1 MRLESIY
8 SLLVEEPKMKTVTP
22 YMMSLHKELQ
32 EKRGIADQTASQ
44 YIRSLYS
51 LNNNRPFPN
60 LAWLKSKESVGQR
73 LSEFAESTQKTLLSV
88 IVSALSTVKDKPTYK
103 RIYTHYY
110 NGMMSKSKEQNGK
123 DTSEK
128 SDKQEKNWLEWDV
141 VKAHED
147 RLKEEAKA
155 LPAKDL
161 TPGQWDTLLSYMV
174 LSLFTQFD
182 PRRNQDYQ
190 LMYVVKNAKQATDT
204 EKNYI
209 TLAEPKQ
216 FIFHKYKTAKTHGTQ
231 TFPVPKELDAPLAL
245 YLSRHPVLHGKTVTA
260 KTPAFPL
267 LSHEDGAP
275 LTAVN
280 AITRLLNRIFG
291 KRVGSTMLRHIYLS
305 AKYDVAEMNE
315 TAEKMGHTGAVQRT
329 YMKKETP
336 DDDEPSQSV
345 DVPTV

>member
-1 MRLESIY
+1 
-8 SLLVEEPKMKTVTP
+8 MKSVTP
-22 YMMSLHKELQ
+22 YMEALHKELR
-32 EKRGIADQTASQ
+32 ETRGIADQTASQ

-60 LAWLKSKESVGQR
+60 LAWLKNKESVAQR

-88 IVSALSTVKDKPTYK
+88 IVSALSTVKDKTTYK

-110 NGMMSKSKEQNGK
+110 NAMMSKAKEHAAQ

-128 SDKQEKNWLEWDV
+128 TDKQEKNWLDWEV
-141 VKAHED
+141 VKAHEE
-147 RLKEEAKA
+147 RLKEESSA
-155 LPAKDL
+155 LPLKDL
-161 TPGQWDTLLSYMV
+161 TPGQWDILLSYML
-174 LSLFTQFD
+174 LSLFTHFD

-204 EKNYI
+204 ETNYL
-209 TLAEPKQ
+209 TLSEPRQ

-231 TFPVPKELDAPLAL
+231 TFPVPKSLDAPLDL
-245 YLSRHPVLHGKTVTA
+245 YLSRHPLLHGKKVNV
-260 KTPAFPL
+260 KTPPFPL
-267 LSHEDGAP
+267 LVHEDGAP
-275 LTAVN
+275 LLAVN
-280 AITRLLNRIFG
+280 SITRILNRIFG

-329 YMKKETP
+329 YLKKEEAGGS
-336 DDDEPSQSV
+336 EPEASQSV
-345 DVPTV
+345 TLPTLESESAR